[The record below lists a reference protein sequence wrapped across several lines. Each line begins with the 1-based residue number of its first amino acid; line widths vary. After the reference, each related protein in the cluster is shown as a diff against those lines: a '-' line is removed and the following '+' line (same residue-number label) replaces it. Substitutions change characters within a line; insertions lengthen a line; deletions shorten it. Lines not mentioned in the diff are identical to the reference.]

1 MSRSPSAGK
10 PNTPSPAGIPS
21 ALGSSLPASTSSAGK
36 PKETKSKALSPELT
50 ALEASQ
56 RLKSL
61 DAYRGFT
68 MLLMALNSYNWIGIA
83 KEFPDNHV
91 WQFLFEQ
98 LEHRRWGGCSIWDMI
113 QPSFS
118 FMVGV
123 SLPFSAAKR
132 MAAGQSYGRLFLHA
146 ATRAIILVLLGV
158 FLRSRS
164 FQTTNWT
171 FIDTLSQIGL
181 GYIFLFLLWGKPFK
195 LQLGV
200 FVLILVA
207 YWSFFAFWPL
217 PDGTYKPEEWGMNE
231 RQAAHN
237 LTGFAAHWNF
247 NANPAAY
254 FDRWFYNQLPR
265 PLDADGNSVGPFKF
279 DGGGYSVLNF
289 IPTLATMILG
299 LMVGNL
305 LFSRRSNKQKLLL
318 MIGIGIALIAT
329 GWVLDFTGA
338 CPVVKKIWT
347 PSWVLYSGGICFIVL
362 ATLYAIMDLAG
373 FWRWA
378 FPGIVVG
385 MNPIVLYVLNA
396 MLAGWVIDRLRCI
409 FGRNVFQLF
418 GPLYEPLFST
428 LAGLLVLW
436 LICFWMYRR
445 KIFIRI

>member
-10 PNTPSPAGIPS
+10 PNSPVAAGVPSAKGSAFPANTGSGGKAQEPGSKASSPAP
-21 ALGSSLPASTSSAGK
+21 
-36 PKETKSKALSPELT
+36 T

-68 MLLMALNSYNWIGIA
+68 MLLMALSFDRIA
-83 KEFPDNHV
+83 AHFPDGNA
-91 WQFLFEQ
+91 WQVIFEQ
-98 LEHRRWGGCSIWDMI
+98 FEHRRWGGWSIWDMI

-132 MAAGQSYGRLFLHA
+132 MAAGQSYRRVFLHA

-158 FLRSRS
+158 FLRSRN

-171 FIDTLSQIGL
+171 FVDTLSQIGL

-200 FVLILVA
+200 FVLILVS

-217 PDGTYKPEEWGMNE
+217 PDTTYNPAEWGLNE
-231 RQAAHN
+231 EQAAHN
-237 LTGFAAHWNF
+237 FTGFAAHWNF

-265 PLDADGNSVGPFKF
+265 PINADGVWVGSFMY
-279 DGGGYSVLNF
+279 DGGGYALLNF

-299 LMVGNL
+299 LMVGNT
-305 LFSRRSNKQKLLL
+305 LFSKRSNKQKLLT
-318 MIGIGIALIAT
+318 MIGIGIALIAL

-338 CPVVKKIWT
+338 CPIVKKIWT
-347 PSWVLYSGGICFIVL
+347 PSWVLFSGGICFIVL

-378 FPGIVVG
+378 YPGIVVG

-396 MLAGWVIDRLRCI
+396 LLVGWIIDRLQSI
-409 FGRNVFQLF
+409 FGRNVFKLF
-418 GPLYEPLFST
+418 GESYEPLFSM

-445 KIFIRI
+445 RIFIRI